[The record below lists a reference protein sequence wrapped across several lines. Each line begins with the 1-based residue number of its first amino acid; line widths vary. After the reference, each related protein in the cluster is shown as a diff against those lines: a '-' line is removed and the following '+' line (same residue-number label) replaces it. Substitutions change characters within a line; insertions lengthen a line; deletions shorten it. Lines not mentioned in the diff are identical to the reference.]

1 MLSDGWDRGDP
12 DQLAAEMAR
21 LARCSHSLIWLNPL
35 KAHEGYEPLT
45 RGMRA
50 ALPHV
55 DHFLAGQLD
64 RVAGGAGGA
73 DGRRTRMK
81 DVIKDVDAWVA
92 RGDEVALATVID
104 VKRSA
109 PRPPGAK
116 MAVNSRGEVSGAVS
130 GGCVEGAVVAVAE
143 DVLRAA
149 SRGSC
154 TSGSPTPRRG
164 TWAALRRRDRRVR
177 GALRAVSLQSDFATA
192 ERAALV
198 TVVSGAAPRS
208 ARSCSSRPTA
218 RARARSGTRS
228 STPRRFEFAEE
239 LMWAERSERREVGTV
254 SLFVD
259 VMAPPPRLIMFG
271 AVDFA
276 GALCRMA
283 RAAGWRPYVIDPR
296 GRFATRE
303 RFPEAEEII
312 VAWPEEA
319 FAQIGGI
326 DRATYI
332 AVLTH
337 DPKLDDAALELAVR
351 SEAAYIGAM
360 GSRRAQEKRRERLL
374 ERGLT
379 EDELARIAA
388 PIGLDLGGLT
398 AEETA
403 LSIMAEVVAVR
414 NGRSGGRLSSAS
426 GRIHEVGT

>member
-1 MLSDGWDRGDP
+1 
-12 DQLAAEMAR
+12 
-21 LARCSHSLIWLNPL
+21 
-35 KAHEGYEPLT
+35 
-45 RGMRA
+45 
-50 ALPHV
+50 
-55 DHFLAGQLD
+55 
-64 RVAGGAGGA
+64 
-73 DGRRTRMK
+73 
-81 DVIKDVDAWVA
+81 
-92 RGDEVALATVID
+92 
-104 VKRSA
+104 
-109 PRPPGAK
+109 
-116 MAVNSRGEVSGAVS
+116 
-130 GGCVEGAVVAVAE
+130 
-143 DVLRAA
+143 
-149 SRGSC
+149 
-154 TSGSPTPRRG
+154 
-164 TWAALRRRDRRVR
+164 
-177 GALRAVSLQSDFATA
+177 VSLQSEFARA

-198 TVVSGAAPRS
+198 TVVGGGPVGSKLLVRADGRTEGSLGDAALDAS
-208 ARSCSSRPTA
+208 AA
-218 RARARSGTRS
+218 
-228 STPRRFEFAEE
+228 EFGEE
-239 LMWAERSERREVGTV
+239 LMWAERSERREVDGV
-254 SLFVD
+254 QLFVD

-276 GALCRMA
+276 AALARMA

-303 RFPEAEEII
+303 RFPEAEEIV

-319 FAQIGGI
+319 LARIGGI

-351 SEAAYIGAM
+351 SDAAYVGAM

-379 EDELARIAA
+379 DNELTRIAA

-403 LSIMAEVVAVR
+403 LSIMGEVVAVR